1 MDMTYIRAGMSS
13 VKPKTHSKAHFVV
26 FFTGDILR
34 NLESRQGTRE
44 DCFYRKRTGNK
55 RMDEN
60 FEEEMYK

>member
-13 VKPKTHSKAHFVV
+13 VKPKTHSKPHFVV

-44 DCFYRKRTGNK
+44 DR
-55 RMDEN
+55 
-60 FEEEMYK
+60 